1 MKKRSKLAFINKY
14 LFIFVLIILF
24 IAVRY
29 TYSYLAY
36 KYENTSV
43 IKGNVIS
50 VNLEMT
56 VDLVVGNNRGMVPL
70 KDSSLGR
77 AINGTGGKSAC
88 VDANGNLSC
97 QVYKITLNNKG
108 SKVKNLMG
116 TISLYNKDSS
126 STFSNLKWRE
136 LASQTEVIDGSEIHG
151 MDTSTLMKGLTMAS
165 GETKVYYIAVYIQE
179 TGSDQKN
186 LDKGNF
192 AGRVTV
198 TTADDKTNTL
208 TNVISKNAKSDSGI
222 DFSAISSDTNGKG
235 VYVMSGTQNDA
246 YPIYY
251 YRGAVTD
258 NNVLFAGMCFKIV
271 RTTESGGVKLIYNG
285 KPSGN
290 TCNNTGDDSQIGTKA
305 FNSNTTSLTYV
316 GYMYGTPYS
325 YTKKLM
331 SGISENYVY
340 GNSVTYSGGVYTLND
355 TITNSWTNI
364 YNQNAGIYNHHYTCL
379 STGNTCSNVY
389 YIYATKKDS
398 LFYITLKNGKNVKD
412 ALSDMLD
419 NNITSS
425 VIKGN
430 KDTTGTVDNWYY
442 TNIEQ
447 KGYSKYLED
456 TIWCNDRSIYSN
468 GGWNPNGGAT
478 FDPWTSYAMLFS
490 AYNRVVNLKKPSLSC
505 ARNIDKF
512 TVNSSNG
519 NGALDYPVGLL
530 TADEMM
536 LAGGNVNTANS
547 NFYLYTGKNYYGM
560 SPNDFSD
567 QNAYEFALFNNGRVY
582 YEFSSGSGGT
592 GIASTQGV
600 RPAISLKTSISVG
613 GGDGT
618 SSNPY
623 TIDAIS

>member
-36 KYENTSV
+36 KYKNTSV

-198 TTADDKTNTL
+198 TTDSTGLALNLGDYVAITPIKSSYTTDTSKTGSNESQTINPQELNLWRVIKIYDDNSIDVISEYKSSTNIGIRGRTGYL
-208 TNVISKNAKSDSGI
+208 NLVGYLNVIASQYENSDYTIASRCFGYSNQVEYL
-222 DFSAISSDTNGKG
+222 DD
-235 VYVMSGTQNDA
+235 
-246 YPIYY
+246 
-251 YRGAVTD
+251 
-258 NNVLFAGMCFKIV
+258 VLFTSPPPWLC
-271 RTTESGGVKLIYNG
+271 
-285 KPSGN
+285 
-290 TCNNTGDDSQIGTKA
+290 NTGA
-305 FNSNTTSLTYV
+305 
-316 GYMYGTPYS
+316 
-325 YTKKLM
+325 
-331 SGISENYVY
+331 
-340 GNSVTYSGGVYTLND
+340 
-355 TITNSWTNI
+355 
-364 YNQNAGIYNHHYTCL
+364 
-379 STGNTCSNVY
+379 TCSPE
-389 YIYATKKDS
+389 T
-398 LFYITLKNGKNVKD
+398 
-412 ALSDMLD
+412 
-419 NNITSS
+419 
-425 VIKGN
+425 
-430 KDTTGTVDNWYY
+430 
-442 TNIEQ
+442 
-447 KGYSKYLED
+447 
-456 TIWCNDRSIYSN
+456 
-468 GGWNPNGGAT
+468 
-478 FDPWTSYAMLFS
+478 
-490 AYNRVVNLKKPSLSC
+490 
-505 ARNIDKF
+505 
-512 TVNSSNG
+512 
-519 NGALDYPVGLL
+519 
-530 TADEMM
+530 
-536 LAGGNVNTANS
+536 
-547 NFYLYTGKNYYGM
+547 
-560 SPNDFSD
+560 
-567 QNAYEFALFNNGRVY
+567 YEN
-582 YEFSSGSGGT
+582 
-592 GIASTQGV
+592 
-600 RPAISLKTSISVG
+600 VG
-613 GGDGT
+613 GGDLLYKNDYYLVKNALGTVGCKSVDDSNSSDYWMASRFYNYDSSNNGNYYYFGRNTRIIDSTVGTSIHASFNGGKFDNTAYNSFRPILTLKSDLKYSGMGT
-618 SSNPY
+618 SSNPFKPS
-623 TIDAIS
+623 TN